1 MTAVREQRQSVNAMQ
16 RCRYLVVRCFSREA
30 VPYWTIFAIALAI
43 RIAHQIIM
51 SRNDPM
57 YGFLMNGGDNH
68 TYDRWALEIS
78 QTFWLGWDRI
88 PFLHGP
94 LYPYFL
100 GLVYLRFG
108 HSFDAAAWS
117 QRFLGALTVV
127 LIFYLARR
135 IFGKKAGWCAGVG
148 AAFCP
153 LFLLYEG
160 EILVETLVLFI
171 HMGALCIFV
180 EAAKRKTKLWWI
192 FCGIALGI
200 CALGRPNAMLFI
212 PIAAVWAGWIVP
224 GILRQKL
231 IAGLLVIISAVVV
244 ISPATLAN
252 TAVGGRF
259 HLITFS
265 GGVNLYIGNAPDA
278 SGIYFRPPS
287 LLEIREKEG
296 KHEYEINWSPYLV
309 DLVKNEP
316 MAVVRNMLLKTK
328 LFWQSGELPHNINFY
343 VKQPFSP
350 FLYSPFRWGLIAPLG
365 LIGIFLSL
373 KRNTLPR
380 PEEPHTILLAFF
392 VLYMGSIILVFVMS
406 RLRFPALAVLF
417 IFAGYAVAWAMEN
430 VQEAWRTRQFKPA
443 IIRVSLAVVV
453 FVFLTLGLRSGDNPL
468 LIRWNDYFNLGSAYE
483 VKEEY
488 GPALEQYEKALKKSP
503 ENKAVEQICK
513 DMREKINTR

>member
-1 MTAVREQRQSVNAMQ
+1 MEDQKAGK
-16 RCRYLVVRCFSREA
+16 YLQGFRDTLSRCFSREA
-30 VPYWTIFAIALAI
+30 VPYWTMFVFALAV

-51 SRNDPM
+51 SHNDPM
-57 YGFLMNGGDNH
+57 YGFLLNGGDNH

-127 LIFYLARR
+127 MIFYLARR

-160 EILVETLVLFI
+160 EILTETLVLFV
-171 HMGALCIFV
+171 HVATLCIFV
-180 EAAKRKTKLWWI
+180 EAAERKTTCWWI
-192 FCGIALGI
+192 FCGIALGV
-200 CALGRPNAMLFI
+200 CCLGRPNAMLFI

-224 GILRQKL
+224 GSWRRKL
-231 IAGLLVIISAVVV
+231 IAGLLVVISAAIA

-252 TAVGGRF
+252 TFAGGRF

-278 SGIYFRPPS
+278 NGIYFRPPS

-296 KHEYEINWSPYLV
+296 KHEYEIDWSGYLV
-309 DLVKNEP
+309 ELVKNEP
-316 MAVVRNMLLKTK
+316 LAIVRNMLLKTK

-343 VKQPFSP
+343 LKQPFSP

-365 LIGIFLSL
+365 LMGMFLSL
-373 KRNTLPR
+373 KRKTLPK
-380 PEEPHTILLAFF
+380 PDEPHIILLAFF

-406 RLRFPALAVLF
+406 RLRLPDLAVLF
-417 IFAGYAVAWAMEN
+417 VFAGYAVAWSIEN
-430 VQEAWRTRQFKPA
+430 VIEAWRIRRFRSGLMRFFAAT
-443 IIRVSLAVVV
+443 IICVL
-453 FVFLTLGLRSGDNPL
+453 LTLGLQSGDNPL
-468 LIRWNDYFNLGSAYE
+468 LIRWNDYLNLGSAYE
-483 VKEEY
+483 TKGEY
-488 GPALEQYEKALKKSP
+488 ALALEQYEKALEKSP
-503 ENKAVEQICK
+503 ENKAVEQICR
-513 DMREKINTR
+513 DMRAKMQPK